1 MEKNTVG
8 DDEKFM
14 RYALELAKKGMG
26 RTNPNPMVGSVIV
39 KDGKIISEGYHA
51 KYGEF
56 HAERN
61 AILSCGEDMTGA
73 TVYVTLEP
81 CCHHGKTPPCT
92 DIIIESGIKKVVVG
106 CTDTNPKVGGK
117 GIKILRDNGIEV
129 ITGVLE
135 EECRKLNEV
144 FFYFIETKMPFVV
157 MKYAM
162 TADGKICTHTG
173 SSKWITSEKAREHVH
188 YTRNSLAA
196 IMVGIGTVKK
206 DDPMLNC
213 RIENGRD
220 PIRIICDSK
229 LRISEYSNIV
239 NSADKIRTIIA
250 ANDDIDEKKADIL
263 RKKGIEIICAGDGR
277 GRVDLYLLMKKI
289 GAMNIDSVLL
299 EGGATLN
306 NSAMKSGIVNRVHVY
321 IAPKIFGGGGKSPLE
336 GTGIDTADSAYRLE
350 LTDTKFI
357 GEDILLDYKVR

>member
-1 MEKNTVG
+1 MTKNTTEN
-8 DDEKFM
+8 DEKFM
-14 RYALELAKKGMG
+14 RYALALAKKGMG

-39 KDGKIISEGYHA
+39 KDGKIISEGFHA

-61 AILSCGEDMTGA
+61 AILACKEDMTGA
-73 TVYVTLEP
+73 TIYVTLEP

-92 DIIIESGIKKVVVG
+92 DIITESGIKKVVVG
-106 CTDTNPKVGGK
+106 CVDTNPKVGGK

-144 FFYFIETKMPFVV
+144 FFHFIETKMPFVV

-173 SSKWITSEKAREHVH
+173 SSKWITSEKARQHVH
-188 YTRNSLAA
+188 YTRNRLASV
-196 IMVGIGTVKK
+196 MVGIGTVEK

-220 PIRIICDSK
+220 PVRIICDSK
-229 LRISEYSNIV
+229 LSISEYSNII
-239 NSADKIRTIIA
+239 STSDRIRTIIA
-250 ANDDIDEKKADIL
+250 ANNSIDENKADIL
-263 RKKGIEIICAGDGR
+263 RKKGAEVICAGDGK
-277 GRVDLYLLMKKI
+277 GRVDLYLLMKKL
-289 GAMNIDSVLL
+289 GEMNIDSILL

-306 NSAMKSGIVNRVHVY
+306 NSALKCGIVNRINVY
-321 IAPKIFGGGGKSPLE
+321 IAPKIFGGGGKSPFE
-336 GTGIDTADSAYRLE
+336 GTGVNTADAAYRLE
-350 LTDTKFI
+350 LINTEHI